1 MSGMVEVRGE
11 NLRRL
16 RVAGVKARRGLGGV
30 LDGWWVPGWCK
41 DLLMLAPSAHPIELG
56 WVFEWVAG
64 SLDREDLEAVADWLG
79 GAHREKLDAIQ
90 GAYMLGGWSAV
101 VALTGRG

>member
-1 MSGMVEVRGE
+1 
-11 NLRRL
+11 
-16 RVAGVKARRGLGGV
+16 
-30 LDGWWVPGWCK
+30 
-41 DLLMLAPSAHPIELG
+41 MLAPSAHPIELG